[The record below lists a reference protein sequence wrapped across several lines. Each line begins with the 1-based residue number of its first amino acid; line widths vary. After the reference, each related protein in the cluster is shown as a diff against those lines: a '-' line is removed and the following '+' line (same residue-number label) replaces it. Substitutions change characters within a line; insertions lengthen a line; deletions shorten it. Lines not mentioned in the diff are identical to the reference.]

1 MPPLHK
7 NTPGLK
13 SRFQP
18 DLGPLQ
24 RLPYTLFGV
33 YLPKAQGQGW
43 VCTVTCSFPH
53 IRLTNTIRWG
63 IYRWGMTS
71 TRYSFVLSRDER
83 TIMPRN
89 VNMAISPSLLGST
102 PTGNVSDS
110 GEGTTTDWKQTAQGP
125 GSLTLPF
132 TLLFIEY
139 GAYSR
144 FFTCKTRLGAGLRPP
159 VTI

>member
-1 MPPLHK
+1 MPLLHK

-43 VCTVTCSFPH
+43 GCTVTCSFPH

-83 TIMPRN
+83 TIMPSKHGHQSE
-89 VNMAISPSLLGST
+89 SPREHPDRQCVRLGGGNHHGLEANRTGPRFSDTPFYSSFYRVRSLL
-102 PTGNVSDS
+102 
-110 GEGTTTDWKQTAQGP
+110 A
-125 GSLTLPF
+125 
-132 TLLFIEY
+132 
-139 GAYSR
+139 
-144 FFTCKTRLGAGLRPP
+144 FFHM
-159 VTI
+159 